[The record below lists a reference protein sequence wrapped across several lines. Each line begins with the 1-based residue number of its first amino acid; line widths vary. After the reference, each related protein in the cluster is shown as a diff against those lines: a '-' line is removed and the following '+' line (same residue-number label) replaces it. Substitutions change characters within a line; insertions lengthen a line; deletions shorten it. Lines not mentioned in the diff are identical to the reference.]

1 MFTSKD
7 VVTVYKKYYR
17 SNYNETLKRY
27 GGFLKANAYDPN
39 IMAEVLLIG
48 NHQARLND
56 VKKQRTSA
64 CKAIESLANAKPWLK
79 TYANFEDIYEDVQR
93 ILAGIEY
100 VKGLAIYDVSLRL
113 AAISD
118 LWPTKVY
125 LNAGPL
131 KAAKILLGAAKI
143 KKSAHIIVIKQFP
156 KDFWELRGDEIED
169 MLCVMGHYDVFS
181 DLKNLNK
188 VINKMSSR
196 SGSSTL
202 FRRNL
207 LGHTLL
213 EEIWEKDSISRNQL
227 TTLSD
232 RLIFLNNNQSNK

>member
-1 MFTSKD
+1 M
-7 VVTVYKKYYR
+7 TVYKKYYR
-17 SNYNETLKRY
+17 SNYNESLKRY
-27 GGFLKANAYDPN
+27 GEFLKANAYDPI

-64 CKAIESLANAKPWLK
+64 CEAIERLANAKPWLK
-79 TYANFEDIYEDVQR
+79 SYTNFEEIYEDVQC
-93 ILAGIEY
+93 ILAGIKY

-113 AAISD
+113 AAMTN
-118 LWPTKVY
+118 LWPQKVY

-131 KAAKILLGAAKI
+131 EAAKNMYNSEMI
-143 KKSAHIIVIKQFP
+143 KTYGRIMDIGNFP
-156 KDFWELRGDEIED
+156 EDFWDLRCDEIED

-181 DLKNLNK
+181 DLNNLDK
-188 VINKMSSR
+188 VKRKMSSC
-196 SGSSTL
+196 SGGSTL

-207 LGHTLL
+207 LVHELL
-213 EEIWEKDSISRNQL
+213 EENWGKAPILRDQL

-232 RLIFLNNNQSNK
+232 RFIFLIIINHI